1 MMTESKPNPLWQDAS
16 SVPPFDVIEPAHV
29 APGIGALLAEVEAM
43 LEELEA
49 NGTSSWEGIVEPI
62 ERMHDRLGFGWGLVE
77 HLMSVK
83 NSDALRE
90 AYETTEPEVVKLSLK
105 IAQSREIYRRLIGL
119 RAVQQS
125 GEAGKLD
132 AAQLRILEKL
142 IEAADLAGVGLEG
155 DERERFRAI
164 KLELAELSTRFGNH
178 ILDATKA
185 FHVQLTS
192 QEEIEGLP
200 ESYLK
205 SAAQS
210 ARDAGREDA
219 TAESSSAPTTGS
231 IASAQVACDAA
242 PAAAPQH
249 VRS

>member
-1 MMTESKPNPLWQDAS
+1 MMTESKPNPNPLLQDAS

-29 APGIGALLAEVEAM
+29 APGIRALLAEVEAM

-83 NSDALRE
+83 NSDALRK
-90 AYETTEPEVVKLSLK
+90 AYETTEPEVVNLSMK

-119 RAVQQS
+119 RAIQQS

-142 IEAADLAGVGLEG
+142 IEAADLAGVGL
-155 DERERFRAI
+155 A
-164 KLELAELSTRFGNH
+164 STRF
-178 ILDATKA
+178 
-185 FHVQLTS
+185 
-192 QEEIEGLP
+192 
-200 ESYLK
+200 
-205 SAAQS
+205 
-210 ARDAGREDA
+210 
-219 TAESSSAPTTGS
+219 
-231 IASAQVACDAA
+231 
-242 PAAAPQH
+242 
-249 VRS
+249 